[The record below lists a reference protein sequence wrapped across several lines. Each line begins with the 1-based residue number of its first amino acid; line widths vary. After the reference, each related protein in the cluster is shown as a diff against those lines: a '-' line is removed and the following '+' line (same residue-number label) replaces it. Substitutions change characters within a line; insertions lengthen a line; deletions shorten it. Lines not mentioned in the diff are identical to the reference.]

1 MIFAFLED
9 GTLEVLESEA
19 DAQRDYE
26 RIDVESGTVRLYD
39 EAGVFLEPRI
49 ESGTY
54 KLVPNP
60 NAHEDSFA
68 LALYETAVLQP
79 NRWFSSLDELKKAL
93 ASRGVEVEFPSSGP

>member
-9 GTLEVLESEA
+9 GTLEVLESETN
-19 DAQRDYE
+19 AQRDYE

-39 EAGVFLEPRI
+39 EAGVFLEPRS

-60 NAHEDSFA
+60 NAQEDSFA
-68 LALYETAVLQP
+68 LALYETASLQP
-79 NRWFSSLDELKKAL
+79 NRWFSTLEDLKAAL
-93 ASRGVEVEFPSSGP
+93 SKRGVEVEFPGSGR

>member
-9 GTLEVLESEA
+9 GTLEVLESET

-39 EAGVFLEPRI
+39 EAGVFLEPRS

-60 NAHEDSFA
+60 NAQEDSFA
-68 LALYETAVLQP
+68 LV
-79 NRWFSSLDELKKAL
+79 L
-93 ASRGVEVEFPSSGP
+93 ASGSGLRAPGSGP